1 MLNPWTLFAGARAR
15 RLLCLAML
23 SAALTGCSTVDS
35 FGPRAIIYNQQM
47 QQSRKALILQ
57 NVLRAAYDQPLQF
70 SETSTVTG
78 QASAQGSI
86 TSSLPFVGRRGTQS
100 QLFSLSPGAQ
110 VTAGPAFNVA
120 NLDTQEF
127 FSGITKPVSAD
138 ILGQY
143 ITVGYR
149 RLSLMPLLI
158 ESIEFDQGGHHF
170 LFVNDPAQKTEYNT
184 FMSVLQNMHNSGL
197 SFENPDTATPVG
209 PPLTAA
215 DLRDGRVLS
224 MLIQTASGEAAASS
238 LSLKTFKITDA
249 KAGLSDREVDALKA
263 QKVDTVYRLIKT
275 EKRARPCFAIPG
287 SITTAATSPTAAA
300 PAKTAITINIYDYD
314 HTQVFANIGRDLWC
328 GAKPVD
334 ESAPPASST
343 AAPEVENFKITTR
356 SVRGAFAYLGQM
368 AQLELPS
375 SPSALDVPIGE
386 GVYLRTFGIELAKS
400 GQGDVVYEGRA
411 YRLTHLAKGEDDSER
426 SVQLLSEL
434 IALYSS
440 AKSLPTPNIIPFFT
454 P

>member
-1 MLNPWTLFAGARAR
+1 MRNLWTLFADTCAR
-15 RLLCLAML
+15 CLICL
-23 SAALTGCSTVDS
+23 TVVSALLTGCASVDS
-35 FGPRAIIYNQQM
+35 FGPRAITYNQQM

-86 TSSLPFVGRRGTQS
+86 TSSLPFVGRRGTQP

-138 ILGQY
+138 IMGQY

-158 ESIEFDQGGHHF
+158 ESIEFDQGVHHF
-170 LFVNDPAQKTEYNT
+170 LFVNDPTQKTEYNT

-197 SFENPDTATPVG
+197 SFENPDIATPIG

-224 MLIQTASGEAAASS
+224 MLIQTASGEASTSS

-249 KAGLSDREVDALKA
+249 KAGLSGRDIEALKA
-263 QKVDTVYRLIKT
+263 QNIDTVYRLIKT

-287 SITTAATSPTAAA
+287 SITTAATSPTAAVA
-300 PAKTAITINIYDYD
+300 DQTAISINLYDYD
-314 HTQVFANIGRDLWC
+314 RTPVFVKIGRDLWC
-328 GAKPVD
+328 GAKSVD
-334 ESAPPASST
+334 GGAPPASST
-343 AAPEVENFKITTR
+343 AAPVVENFKITTR

-368 AQLELPS
+368 AQLELPA
-375 SPSALDVPIGE
+375 SPSALDVPIAQ
-386 GVYLRTFGIELAKS
+386 GVYLRTFGIELATT
-400 GQGDVVYEGRA
+400 GQGDVVFEGRR
-411 YRLTHLAKGEDDSER
+411 YRLTHMTQGEDDSER
-426 SVQLLSEL
+426 TVQLLSEL